1 MSCKTL
7 RICHIKW
14 WIFCQP
20 PEGARFRWNLIGECQ
35 GQWEVLQAVPCLG
48 RSVLESG
55 FCRLSAV
62 NDPGECLGLVRGS
75 TDTVLSQ
82 GRGVNAQQSCHGSC
96 PCLVVQQRHCEQ
108 EVSYSW
114 AGGHDFSPVHS
125 DSRPSVRSFFS
136 SSDGPGV
143 RILPVPSRL
152 WPMVTIRMEFK
163 NSHICIFLC
172 W

>member
-1 MSCKTL
+1 MTCLVRHFKFVTL
-7 RICHIKW
+7 NGEYFASLQRELGLGETSLANAKAN
-14 WIFCQP
+14 
-20 PEGARFRWNLIGECQ
+20 ERFSRLFPIS
-35 GQWEVLQAVPCLG
+35 
-48 RSVLESG
+48 SVLESG

-62 NDPGECLGLVRGS
+62 NDPGECLGFVRGS

-82 GRGVNAQQSCHGSC
+82 GKGVNAQQSCHGSC
-96 PCLVVQQRHCEQ
+96 PCLVMQQRHCEQ

-152 WPMVTIRMEFK
+152 WLMVTIRMEFK
-163 NSHICIFLC
+163 TSHICIFLC
-172 W
+172 